1 MDDVRFLFNGTPLQR
16 DQTPA
21 EASRPPP
28 LAALRSRSACA
39 PLYPGAPVLAPLRPC
54 AAPPL
59 LDGPPLPSQAGL
71 ADGDVINTEV
81 DLSINLKVIERRRYL
96 PPDAAAG
103 WQRIGEP
110 STHGGTADANRAL
123 GDAHSTAGVGNG
135 EGAWED
141 GAEVF
146 FKARAPPRPPA
157 CSQCRRPSLPLLPRR
172 HLPCLCGGCTVSLAR
187 ADARA
192 SLGSARRRRRCLS
205 SCAPSASAKARPRTR
220 SASSS
225 MASASAATKRRPR
238 CGAPPLA
245 CFRLRRWTTR
255 DDPPDPIQVDME
267 DGDVIDFYHGE
278 GVVGGHAHPE
288 RRSAMAAPAL

>member
-16 DQTPA
+16 DQTPE

-28 LAALRSRSACA
+28 LAALRSLRACA

-123 GDAHSTAGVGNG
+123 GDAHSTTGVGNG

-146 FKARAPPRPPA
+146 FKARAPPRPP
-157 CSQCRRPSLPLLPRR
+157 
-172 HLPCLCGGCTVSLAR
+172 H
-187 ADARA
+187 
-192 SLGSARRRRRCLS
+192 
-205 SCAPSASAKARPRTR
+205 APSAAAPLSLCCRGGTCP
-220 SASSS
+220 
-225 MASASAATKRRPR
+225 ASAAA
-238 CGAPPLA
+238 APSL
-245 CFRLRRWTTR
+245 W
-255 DDPPDPIQVDME
+255 
-267 DGDVIDFYHGE
+267 
-278 GVVGGHAHPE
+278 PE
-288 RRSAMAAPAL
+288 PMPAPRSAVQEDDAAV

>member
-1 MDDVRFLFNGTPLQR
+1 M
-16 DQTPA
+16 
-21 EASRPPP
+21 
-28 LAALRSRSACA
+28 
-39 PLYPGAPVLAPLRPC
+39 LAPLRPC

-59 LDGPPLPSQAGL
+59 LDGPPLPSQADL
-71 ADGDVINTEV
+71 ADGDVINTKV

-123 GDAHSTAGVGNG
+123 GDAHSTTGVGNG

-172 HLPCLCGGCTVSLAR
+172 HLPLRRLHRLFGPSRCPRLAR
-187 ADARA
+187 QCKKTTPLSKLMRA
-192 SLGSARRRRRCLS
+192 FCERQG
-205 SCAPSASAKARPRTR
+205 KAEDEVRFVFDGERLR
-220 SASSS
+220 SDQTPAEV
-225 MASASAATKRRPR
+225 RRPAL
-238 CGAPPLA
+238 GLFPPAALDH
-245 CFRLRRWTTR
+245 TR
-255 DDPPDPIQVDME
+255 
-267 DGDVIDFYHGE
+267 
-278 GVVGGHAHPE
+278 
-288 RRSAMAAPAL
+288 